1 MCTII
6 VHNHVQAHDLEKVHL
21 VYQQVSTFLIY
32 NQIFILYNL
41 IIICND
47 NSNSMKLAEVI
58 AKVIRSKCFSVAECR
73 TQELSTSKDVSDH
86 KEMISKLKKNDV

>member
-21 VYQQVSTFLIY
+21 VYQQVSTLIY
-32 NQIFILYNL
+32 NPIFILYNL

-58 AKVIRSKCFSVAECR
+58 AKVIRSKCFFFAECR
-73 TQELSTSKDVSDH
+73 SQELSTSKDVSDH